1 MCFNKANHERKQ
13 GQLEKRYG
21 VNNRPPDKLVTYY
34 HESGFEHL
42 EAPVITAENPGMFS
56 FYRWG
61 IIPRWQ
67 KNRTE
72 ATQFWNHTLNAVS
85 EEVFE
90 KPSYRD
96 CILRQR
102 CIVPVTGFYEH
113 MDYRGKKY
121 PHYIHLK
128 NQEYFALAGIYERW
142 TDPLTQEIW
151 KTYSILTC
159 EANPLIA
166 KIHNLKKRMPVIL
179 PMELEKDWLQP
190 DLSKTDIQSFFKP
203 YATEEM
209 EAYTISKLVS
219 SRTENRNVA
228 EVQRPYHYP
237 ELNIQTELF

>member
-128 NQEYFALAGIYERW
+128 NQEYFSLAGIYERW

-166 KIHNLKKRMPVIL
+166 KIHNLKKRMPVIYPKRTFNL
-179 PMELEKDWLQP
+179 FLNLMQRRRWRPIRFLNSLAPEP
-190 DLSKTDIQSFFKP
+190 RI
-203 YATEEM
+203 EM
-209 EAYTISKLVS
+209 WQKYNGLIII
-219 SRTENRNVA
+219 
-228 EVQRPYHYP
+228 
-237 ELNIQTELF
+237 LN